1 MFIISTTVFIY
12 IFIYIFIYV
21 LLLFITAK
29 LPDHLWDKLL
39 ELGPNLLTILKKHN
53 KNLPFINELNRGRD
67 LLLAFSECEAK
78 IALGIKILPNHLP
91 KYKFYTGLMEQLFE
105 TNRRFGMGIKKFIPE
120 IRGALILDLQ
130 FEKQIFDEILG
141 GFLQFM
147 VIALT
152 TWSFVFLSSSLVF
165 IPLSKIL
172 VISMLILQISGGA
185 LFFVLVKKY
194 QLKTFTKFNKAI
206 EELYL
211 FSGLMDIG
219 LNLNEILLRSGIL
232 QGNLVSFKIFE
243 NLSDRVK
250 KLIARLKETG
260 VSPKDE
266 TQEII
271 REIWHLQETNFRKFT
286 KKVQVL
292 KFVILA
298 FFFLPAYF
306 LYLYSIF
313 QFFMDQ

>member
-1 MFIISTTVFIY
+1 MLIISTTVFIY
-12 IFIYIFIYV
+12 I
-21 LLLFITAK
+21 LLLLITAK

-39 ELGPNLLTILKKHN
+39 ELGPNLLTILNKHK
-53 KNLPFINELNRGRD
+53 KNLPFINELTRGRE

-78 IALGIKILPNHLP
+78 ISLGIKILPKHLP
-91 KYKFYTGLMEQLFE
+91 KYKFYTGLIEQLFE

-120 IRGALILDLQ
+120 IRGALIHDLQ
-130 FEKQIFDEILG
+130 FEKLIFDEIIG

-165 IPLSKIL
+165 IPLSKTL
-172 VISMLILQISGGA
+172 VISMLILQFSGGA

-243 NLSDRVK
+243 NLSGRVK

-260 VSPKDE
+260 LSPKDE

-271 REIWHLQETNFRKFT
+271 KEIWHLQETNFRKFT

>member
-1 MFIISTTVFIY
+1 MIIFFY
-12 IFIYIFIYV
+12 A
-21 LLLFITAK
+21 LLLVLTAK
-29 LPDHLWDKLL
+29 LPEPLWDKLL
-39 ELGPNLLTILKKHN
+39 EFGPNLLTILKKHK
-53 KNLPFINELNRGRD
+53 KNLPFIDELTRGRE

-91 KYKFYTGLMEQLFE
+91 KYKFYTGLVEQLFE
-105 TNRRFGMGIKKFIPE
+105 TNRRFGMGIKKILPE
-120 IRGALILDLQ
+120 IRGGLIHDLQ

-147 VIALT
+147 VIAIT
-152 TWSFVFLSSSLVF
+152 TWSFVFLSSSLVL
-165 IPLSKIL
+165 IPLPKIL
-172 VISMLILQISGGA
+172 IISMLILQMSGGT

-194 QLKTFTKFNKAI
+194 QLKIFTKFNKAI

-219 LNLNEILLRSGIL
+219 LNLNEVLLRSGIL

-260 VSPKDE
+260 LSPRDE

-306 LYLYSIF
+306 IYLYSIF
-313 QFFMDQ
+313 KFFMDQ

>member
-1 MFIISTTVFIY
+1 
-12 IFIYIFIYV
+12 
-21 LLLFITAK
+21 
-29 LPDHLWDKLL
+29 
-39 ELGPNLLTILKKHN
+39 
-53 KNLPFINELNRGRD
+53 
-67 LLLAFSECEAK
+67 
-78 IALGIKILPNHLP
+78 
-91 KYKFYTGLMEQLFE
+91 
-105 TNRRFGMGIKKFIPE
+105 
-120 IRGALILDLQ
+120 
-130 FEKQIFDEILG
+130 
-141 GFLQFM
+141 
-147 VIALT
+147 
-152 TWSFVFLSSSLVF
+152 
-165 IPLSKIL
+165 
-172 VISMLILQISGGA
+172 
-185 LFFVLVKKY
+185 
-194 QLKTFTKFNKAI
+194 
-206 EELYL
+206 
-211 FSGLMDIG
+211 MDIG

-260 VSPKDE
+260 LSPKDE